1 MLILDGH
8 GSHVTPDFIN
18 YCDSHR
24 ILLTIFPPHATHNL
38 QPLDVVLFSPLAAAY
53 SKELEDL
60 LHRSQG
66 LLNVQKSDFI
76 RLFWAAYTSSF
87 TVDNIL
93 SSFPATG
100 VHPREPDVVLKRF
113 KTPPPPPQR
122 DTNSDFGEE
131 IDSNSWR
138 QVVGLFDA
146 AVPDKSKVEAKQLK
160 QLLHNYQIHNQLYRR
175 EIDELRNE
183 ITTKNSKKKEQ
194 KELKAAA
201 AAHKKQITAEAKQ
214 LCEVARIARQ
224 KEREARAAQLAAA
237 RAQKEQDRVAAT
249 TKKSHDKQNTPKRKA
264 LSSQNP
270 PTAERRRGAG
280 AQSGDGIEPPP
291 AKPLTKITTR
301 GRIVK
306 LPKKYDSPHLHQTS
320 FKQIPLRRRVPKPLI
335 LRIHLMKF
343 LFKRPPK
350 VFN

>member
-1 MLILDGH
+1 MDEKGFLLGVTRVKGVFKAVVGLKKVTAALQDGNRVFDCETKEKAKRDYRMLILDGH

-183 ITTKNSKKKEQ
+183 ITT
-194 KELKAAA
+194 
-201 AAHKKQITAEAKQ
+201 
-214 LCEVARIARQ
+214 V
-224 KEREARAAQLAAA
+224 
-237 RAQKEQDRVAAT
+237 
-249 TKKSHDKQNTPKRKA
+249 
-264 LSSQNP
+264 
-270 PTAERRRGAG
+270 RR
-280 AQSGDGIEPPP
+280 
-291 AKPLTKITTR
+291 
-301 GRIVK
+301 
-306 LPKKYDSPHLHQTS
+306 
-320 FKQIPLRRRVPKPLI
+320 
-335 LRIHLMKF
+335 
-343 LFKRPPK
+343 
-350 VFN
+350 